1 MVWPHCAMRSA
12 AENVLAAD
20 ITVRDFA
27 VHSAAANFSKLR
39 TFRLQNKG
47 LFSGEYNILA
57 LFPNCL
63 NLLYSRKY
71 WRSIKFGGLAV
82 GEATVKFK
90 SVKFKCDL
98 RVYALFYAC
107 ACAHNYYMY
116 GTTAKFKSAN
126 IFISAARD
134 QTAKFKDRQ
143 YFQLYGMW
151 KSVRLFNRQNF
162 DNDSVL

>member
-1 MVWPHCAMRSA
+1 MCTHCTL
-12 AENVLAAD
+12 V
-20 ITVRDFA
+20 
-27 VHSAAANFSKLR
+27 
-39 TFRLQNKG
+39 G
-47 LFSGEYNILA
+47 LLLN
-57 LFPNCL
+57 NCL
-63 NLLYSRKY
+63 AFPAKRVMYVHFFENIYYLLLTKVDTIISNFLLSTNQVPYSWKY

-98 RVYALFYAC
+98 RVRVRA
-107 ACAHNYYMY
+107 YYMY

-143 YFQLYGMW
+143 YFRLY
-151 KSVRLFNRQNF
+151 
-162 DNDSVL
+162 DTCI